1 MSDFILVQNRPL
13 SGAKNSVG
21 PKWQS
26 NNVEMRESVREINN
40 ENREFM
46 TAASTGITVSSFNK
60 QRGKKKSA
68 FIDQRSAM
76 NKKHQKSR
84 KSNSTPSI
92 FNSIF
97 TSCTLRSEAVFLSH
111 KCHVTDH
118 YISTLCS
125 REKNRYFSPLLKACQ
140 KDRISNTIHWFF
152 LSFYIQFI
160 SEYIAVFMFNNDF
173 LSQNCD
179 INSQFW
185 EIKSELQDIN
195 SWELEQL

>member
-1 MSDFILVQNRPL
+1 MSDFILVQNRLL
-13 SGAKNSVG
+13 SGAQNSVG
-21 PKWQS
+21 PKGQS
-26 NNVEMRESVREINN
+26 NNVERESVREIKN

-60 QRGKKKSA
+60 QRGKKKRGTGSA

-76 NKKHQKSR
+76 KKKHHKSR

-97 TSCTLRSEAVFLSH
+97 TSCTLCSEAVFLSH

-125 REKNRYFSPLLKACQ
+125 REREK
-140 KDRISNTIHWFF
+140 
-152 LSFYIQFI
+152 
-160 SEYIAVFMFNNDF
+160 
-173 LSQNCD
+173 
-179 INSQFW
+179 
-185 EIKSELQDIN
+185 
-195 SWELEQL
+195 